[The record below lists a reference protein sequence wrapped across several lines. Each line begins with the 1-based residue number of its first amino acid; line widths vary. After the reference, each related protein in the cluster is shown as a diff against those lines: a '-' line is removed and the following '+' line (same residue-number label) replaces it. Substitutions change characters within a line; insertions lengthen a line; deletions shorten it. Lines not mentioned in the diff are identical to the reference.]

1 MTRAARISVFW
12 VAALLI
18 AAGYAAACG
27 KLPAFGGPFHPY
39 ADRAV
44 PAALDQ
50 RTANVVASVTFDQRG
65 FDTLGEEFI
74 LFTSVLGA
82 ALLLRRARD
91 ERLVRPRP
99 GRVQPTTRLLGTLLL
114 PIALVTGVYVVA
126 HGQLTPGGG
135 FQGGVVLATGLHVAY
150 LAADYRV
157 LRRVRPR
164 AALDVADAIG
174 AGAFAALGL
183 VPLAVGA
190 AYLENVLPLG
200 TLGQLTSGGL
210 VPLLNAAVGV
220 EVGSAL
226 VVLLAAFIDQAL
238 EIEST

>member
-1 MTRAARISVFW
+1 MSRTARTAVFW
-12 VAALLI
+12 CAAVAVALCYGI
-18 AAGYAAACG
+18 SCG
-27 KLPAFGGPFHPY
+27 HLPAFGGPFHPY

-44 PAALDQ
+44 PTALAR
-50 RTANVVASVTFDQRG
+50 RTANAVASVNFDQRG

-74 LFTSVLGA
+74 LFTAVLGA
-82 ALLLRRARD
+82 AIVLRRARD
-91 ERLVRPRP
+91 EHVVSPRS
-99 GRVQPTTRLLGTLLL
+99 GRVLPTVRLAGTVLL
-114 PIALVTGVYVVA
+114 PVALVTGVYVVA

-157 LRRVRPR
+157 LRAVRPR
-164 AALDVADAIG
+164 TVLDLADAMA

-183 VPLAVGA
+183 AGLAWGS
-190 AYLENVLPLG
+190 AYLENVLPWG
-200 TLGQLTSGGL
+200 TLGQLTSGGI

-226 VVLLAAFIDQAL
+226 VVLLAAFLDQAL
-238 EIEST
+238 EIETG